1 MSMWESRQPIHQQA
15 ECSSVFSTRQWQILI
30 WFYFSILVILH
41 VLLNPSWS
49 SNCIQLRQNRAKS
62 ISNPVKAD
70 SILVPPLLPSL
81 SIKKRKSGTTRLASK
96 KDVPCGKPNGTKAFH
111 PTGNVFG
118 VVFGFFLTTSRLAMH
133 LFGFLLHMSNQLVR
147 SLFPAHSDQNSVW
160 SSCAVAHLITAIW
173 FSAFRKHEGSVLSYL
188 QNSEIPT
195 DCPCTMNPQEE

>member
-118 VVFGFFLTTSRLAMH
+118 VVFGFFFNHQQTCHASIWIPSSYVKSTCSLSISSPFWPKLSVE
-133 LFGFLLHMSNQLVR
+133 LLCCCPSHHSN
-147 SLFPAHSDQNSVW
+147 
-160 SSCAVAHLITAIW
+160 LIQC
-173 FSAFRKHEGSVLSYL
+173 F
-188 QNSEIPT
+188 
-195 DCPCTMNPQEE
+195 